1 MSSTAPPASL
11 NDLGVLTL
19 TELAERTGVPRQ
31 TLVSWT
37 HNGHMHFIKI
47 DGVKRSTVAEV
58 HRVADTVQGTN
69 RRSWELEPLPESRPE
84 RLEEVAV

>member
-1 MSSTAPPASL
+1 MSSTAPPTSL
-11 NDLGVLTL
+11 DDLGVLTL

-37 HNGHMHFIKI
+37 HNGHMRFIKI

-58 HRVADTVQGTN
+58 HRMADTLTPRK
-69 RRSWELEPLPESRPE
+69 RRSWELESLPEPRPE
-84 RLEEVAV
+84 RLAV